1 MQCREVREMEAI
13 GARHTALAAVL
24 QAFSVRIV
32 RLSAHLWKAPILV
45 YCQECG
51 GCLSGVI
58 WWDECSSR
66 RAETV
71 LSEKGV
77 LNTLGLIRREVCAR
91 TACHAGSRSFNPL
104 GGSAVCYGV
113 GGSWLWVYT

>member
-1 MQCREVREMEAI
+1 MQATCVVGLPRCPCSTSLLACGKGAKCFVAVSNTSTESLKMGSLWPRCVLLHIHPQTLHCEVQCMEVREMEAI
-13 GARHTALAAVL
+13 GARHTALAAVV

-58 WWDECSSR
+58 W
-66 RAETV
+66 
-71 LSEKGV
+71 
-77 LNTLGLIRREVCAR
+77 
-91 TACHAGSRSFNPL
+91 
-104 GGSAVCYGV
+104 
-113 GGSWLWVYT
+113 